1 MSHFRHMNAF
11 YAYIINEKCIFLY
24 FILFNACAPVKV
36 HVGRLGQLVGDSSLL
51 PLCVFG
57 DQTQNSGFVR
67 LGGRHL

>member
-1 MSHFRHMNAF
+1 M
-11 YAYIINEKCIFLY
+11 YFLY

-51 PLCVFG
+51 PLCIFG